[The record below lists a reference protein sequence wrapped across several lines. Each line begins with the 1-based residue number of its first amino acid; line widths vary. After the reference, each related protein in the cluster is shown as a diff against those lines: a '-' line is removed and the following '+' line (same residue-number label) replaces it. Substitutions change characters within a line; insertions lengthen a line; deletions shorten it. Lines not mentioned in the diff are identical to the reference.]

1 MYHIHTS
8 WTTVRFNKQP
18 VCVIVKKKTLE
29 NSLNNRALL
38 QSAIQPAQIMILSYW
53 FSILSA
59 SGHWLTG
66 DRIYEGFYKK
76 THSRFAGPKKR

>member
-1 MYHIHTS
+1 MYHIRTS
-8 WTTVRFNKQP
+8 WTTVQQP

-53 FSILSA
+53 FSIFSA
-59 SGHWLTG
+59 SGHINGWPHL
-66 DRIYEGFYKK
+66 REFL
-76 THSRFAGPKKR
+76 